1 MSAITMKNI
10 VKRYGDGFP
19 AVNDITIDV
28 ADGEFMILVGP
39 SGCGKSTLLRMI
51 VGLEDI
57 TSGDMVI
64 GDKRV
69 NDLAPRDRNLAM
81 VFQNYAL
88 YPHLSVYENIAFP
101 LRLAGTDDKT
111 VDAKVREASKT
122 LELDEHLERKPG
134 NLSGG
139 QRQRVAMGR
148 AIVREAD
155 AFLFDEPLSNLDAKL
170 RGQMRTEI
178 ARLQK
183 RLGITTVYV
192 THDQTEA
199 MTLGDRVA
207 VMKRGVLQQ
216 LATPRELYENPANL
230 FVAGFIGSPPM
241 NFLPATVNGNQLEL
255 PFGTVTIPPDKA
267 RAVEGK
273 DLLIAG
279 IRPEHFED
287 ASVVRGPMRERG
299 STFRDR
305 VDVVEWLGNEAY
317 AYVPYE
323 AETEVAAQLEQLEKE
338 LEGEGLRTQLVISLD
353 GASQISEG
361 DEAEIWVDGTKIHLF
376 DPTSTDN
383 LTVDMSRAGRIPAKE
398 DPQAMEAAEAQ
409 AAEGEEIHSATP
421 TDEQPRT

>member
-1 MSAITMKNI
+1 MAAIEMRNI
-10 VKRYGDGFP
+10 VKKYGDGFP
-19 AVNDITIDV
+19 AVNDVSIDV
-28 ADGEFMILVGP
+28 EDGEFVILVGP

-64 GDKRV
+64 GGKRV

-88 YPHLSVYENIAFP
+88 YPHLTVYENIAFP
-101 LRLAGTDDKT
+101 LRLSKSHSEEEIDR
-111 VDAKVREASKT
+111 KVRDASRT

-148 AIVREAD
+148 AIVRDAQ

-178 ARLQK
+178 SRLQK

-207 VMKRGVLQQ
+207 VLKRGVLQQ
-216 LATPRELYENPANL
+216 LATPRELYEQPANL

-241 NFLPATVNGNQLEL
+241 NFLPATVEGDQVSL
-255 PFGTVTIPPDKA
+255 PFGTITIPADKA
-267 RAVEGK
+267 KKVQDKG
-273 DLLIAG
+273 LLLAG
-279 IRPEHFED
+279 IRPEYFDD
-287 ASVVRGPMRERG
+287 ATVVESHKLEHG
-299 STFRDR
+299 STFRAQI
-305 VDVVEWLGNEAY
+305 DVTEWLGNEAY
-317 AYVPYE
+317 AYIPFE
-323 AETEVAAQLEQLEKE
+323 ASPEVQEELTQLERDLEMEAIRPQLVVALDAASRVK
-338 LEGEGLRTQLVISLD
+338 EGE
-353 GASQISEG
+353 
-361 DEAEIWVDGTKIHLF
+361 EAEIFVDPRRIHLF
-376 DPTSTDN
+376 DPQTQEN
-383 LTVDMSRAGRIPAKE
+383 LTLGV
-398 DPQAMEAAEAQ
+398 
-409 AAEGEEIHSATP
+409 
-421 TDEQPRT
+421 